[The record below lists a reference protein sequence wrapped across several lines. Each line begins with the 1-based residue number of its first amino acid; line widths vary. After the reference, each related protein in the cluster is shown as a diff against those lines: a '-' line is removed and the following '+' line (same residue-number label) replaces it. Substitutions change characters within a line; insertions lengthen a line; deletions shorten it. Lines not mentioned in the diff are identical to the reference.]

1 MYQAETFLRVRYA
14 ETDKM
19 GVVYHG
25 NFAQYFEVGRVEAIR
40 GLGYSYKDLESD
52 GIIMPVIEMNTKFV
66 RTAVYDDLITIKTM
80 LKDLPNDHRITF
92 HQEVYNEQ
100 GKLLAFATVVLYFM
114 EAATMTKTTMPTQW
128 KDGLASYFIPL
139 TK

>member
-40 GLGYSYKDLESD
+40 GLSYSYKDLESD

-66 RTAVYDDLITIKTM
+66 RPAVMMI
-80 LKDLPNDHRITF
+80 
-92 HQEVYNEQ
+92 
-100 GKLLAFATVVLYFM
+100 
-114 EAATMTKTTMPTQW
+114 
-128 KDGLASYFIPL
+128 
-139 TK
+139 